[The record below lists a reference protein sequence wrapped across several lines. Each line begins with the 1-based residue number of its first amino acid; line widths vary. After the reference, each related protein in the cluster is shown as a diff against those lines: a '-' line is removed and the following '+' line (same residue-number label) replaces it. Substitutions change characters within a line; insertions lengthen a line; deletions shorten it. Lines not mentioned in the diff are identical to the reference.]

1 VDEWIRKMWF
11 KYTMEYHSAIKKRE
25 MLPFAVTWIDFK
37 GIMINQRSQIETNTV

>member
-1 VDEWIRKMWF
+1 MDEWIRKMWF

-37 GIMINQRSQIETNTV
+37 DIMINERSQIETNTV